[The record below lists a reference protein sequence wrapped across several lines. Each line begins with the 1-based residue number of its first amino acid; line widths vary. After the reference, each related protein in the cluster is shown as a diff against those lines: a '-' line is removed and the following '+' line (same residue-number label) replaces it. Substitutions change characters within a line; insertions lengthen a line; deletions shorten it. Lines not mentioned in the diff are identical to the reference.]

1 MPRATPK
8 GAGSASSNAKER
20 SNTIAV
26 TKATLLVHVV
36 IGCCRWLVAAVARL
50 WRAAGGV

>member
-1 MPRATPK
+1 MHDSTAFAHQLANAPTLIIIGK
-8 GAGSASSNAKER
+8 HLLSLLSSF
-20 SNTIAV
+20 T
-26 TKATLLVHVV
+26 V